1 MDPLTIL
8 AGAQAAYAAL
18 QAGIAAGK
26 EIQGMAADLSE
37 LWGSVAKL
45 THISAEKPLTNIFSN
60 KSAEQ
65 IAMER
70 YAAKAEA
77 QDLALKAKNM
87 FVGRFGLAA
96 WDRVQREVIEIRK
109 EIERQRWEEERATAA
124 KIEEIKEAAVVT
136 VIVLLLLGIMLLVG
150 VILLGSSV

>member
-8 AGAQAAYAAL
+8 AAAQAAYSAI

-26 EIQGMAADLSE
+26 EIQGMAADLSD

-45 THISAEKPLTNIFSN
+45 THIAADKPSTNVFSN

-77 QDLALKAKNM
+77 QDLAMKAKNM

-96 WDRVQREVIEIRK
+96 WDQVQKEVIEIRK
-109 EIERQRWEEERATAA
+109 EIERQKHIEEREAEVRA
-124 KIEEIKEAAVVT
+124 EEVREVAVVGF
-136 VIVLLLLGIMLLVG
+136 IVLVLLGIMLLVG
-150 VILLGSSV
+150 IILLEGKV

>member
-1 MDPLTIL
+1 MDPLTLL
-8 AGAQAAYAAL
+8 AAAQAAYGAI

-26 EIQGMAADLSE
+26 EIQGMAADLSD

-45 THISAEKPLTNIFSN
+45 THIAADKPSTNIFSD

-77 QDLALKAKNM
+77 QDLALKAKNL

-96 WDRVQREVIEIRK
+96 WDQIQREVINIRK
-109 EIERQRWEEERATAA
+109 EIERKKWEEEREHAA
-124 KIEEIKEAAVVT
+124 KMEELREAGVVT
-136 VIVLLLLGIMLLVG
+136 FIVLLLLSIMLAVG
-150 VILLGSSV
+150 VILLGVK

>member
-1 MDPLTIL
+1 MDPLTLL
-8 AGAQAAYAAL
+8 ASAQAAYAGI

-37 LWGSVAKL
+37 LWGNLARL
-45 THISAEKPLTNIFSN
+45 TQIAAEPPKKTFFND

-65 IAMER
+65 VAIER

-77 QDLALKAKNM
+77 HDLALKARNL
-87 FVGRFGLAA
+87 FVGTYGLAA
-96 WDRVQREVIEIRK
+96 WDQVQREVINIRK

-124 KIEEIKEAAVVT
+124 RMEEMREASVVT
-136 VIVLLLLGIMLLVG
+136 IIVLGILSVIFGIGAFMLERAH
-150 VILLGSSV
+150 

>member
-8 AGAQAAYAAL
+8 AAAQAAYSAI

-26 EIQGMAADLSE
+26 EIQGMAADLSD
-37 LWGSVAKL
+37 LGGSVAKL
-45 THISAEKPLTNIFSN
+45 THIAADKPSTNVFSN

-77 QDLALKAKNM
+77 QDLAMKAKNM

-96 WDRVQREVIEIRK
+96 WDQVQKEVIEIRK
-109 EIERQRWEEERATAA
+109 EIERQKHIEEREAEVRA
-124 KIEEIKEAAVVT
+124 EEVREVAVVGF
-136 VIVLLLLGIMLLVG
+136 IVLVLLGIMLLVG
-150 VILLGSSV
+150 IILSEGKV

>member
-8 AGAQAAYAAL
+8 AAAQAAYSAI

-26 EIQGMAADLSE
+26 EIQGMAADLSD

-45 THISAEKPLTNIFSN
+45 THIAADKPSTNVFSN

-77 QDLALKAKNM
+77 QDLAMKAKNM
-87 FVGRFGLAA
+87 FVGRFGLNA
-96 WDRVQREVIEIRK
+96 WDQVQKEVIEIRK
-109 EIERQRWEEERATAA
+109 EIERQKHIEEREAEVRA
-124 KIEEIKEAAVVT
+124 EEVREVAVVGF
-136 VIVLLLLGIMLLVG
+136 IVLVLLGIMLLVG
-150 VILLGSSV
+150 IILLEGKV

>member
-8 AGAQAAYAAL
+8 AAAQAAYSAL

-45 THISAEKPLTNIFSN
+45 THISAEKPSTNIFSD

-70 YAAKAEA
+70 FAAKAEA

-87 FVGRFGLAA
+87 FIGRFGLAA
-96 WDRVQREVIEIRK
+96 WDQVQREVIEIRK
-109 EIERQRWEEERATAA
+109 EIERQKYEEERATAA
-124 KIEEIKEAAVVT
+124 KMEEIQEAAVVT
-136 VIVLLLLGIMLLVG
+136 GIVLVLLSIMLCVG
-150 VILLGSSV
+150 VVLSRS